1 MEGEENIIISSIPNE
16 MDAEIIESA
25 RINRNLYS
33 IMLFLLPAIYGY
45 FALHDLKFTVA
56 CLLCLITGFV
66 HHYYK
71 AQNKILR
78 IIDIVT
84 VFSIG
89 SYFTYECI
97 SKAGLKF
104 YTIIMYIF
112 VGLTLAFYAFLLK
125 NPHLYEDY
133 HFILHIL
140 AITGVMFCIKS
151 LKEYCGVIECQPHP
165 APSAIEC
172 EELTTL

>member
-1 MEGEENIIISSIPNE
+1 MEADENIIISSSPN
-16 MDAEIIESA
+16 EIIEPA
-25 RINRNLYS
+25 RINRNIYS
-33 IMLFLLPAIYGY
+33 IMLFLIPAIYGY
-45 FALHDLKFTVA
+45 LVLPDLTITIA
-56 CLLCLITGFV
+56 CVLCLITGFIY
-66 HHYYK
+66 HYYRAK
-71 AQNKILR
+71 NKILR
-78 IIDIVT
+78 IIDMTT

-89 SYFTYECI
+89 IYFTYLCF

-125 NPHLYEDY
+125 NPHLYDDY

-151 LKEYCGVIECQPHP
+151 LKEYCGECQN
-165 APSAIEC
+165 SIEC

>member
-1 MEGEENIIISSIPNE
+1 MEPEENIIISFTTEE
-16 MDAEIIESA
+16 MTPPP

-33 IMLFLLPAIYGY
+33 IMLFLIPAIYGY
-45 FALHDLKFTVA
+45 LVLPDLKITIA

-71 AQNKILR
+71 AKNRLLR
-78 IIDIVT
+78 IIDVGT

-89 SYFTYECI
+89 IYFTYVCF
-97 SKAGLKF
+97 SKVGLNS
-104 YTIIMYIF
+104 YTKLMYIF
-112 VGLTLAFYAFLLK
+112 ISLTLAFYVFLCK
-125 NPHLYEDY
+125 NENLYDDY

-151 LKEYCGVIECQPHP
+151 LKKI
-165 APSAIEC
+165 
-172 EELTTL
+172 L